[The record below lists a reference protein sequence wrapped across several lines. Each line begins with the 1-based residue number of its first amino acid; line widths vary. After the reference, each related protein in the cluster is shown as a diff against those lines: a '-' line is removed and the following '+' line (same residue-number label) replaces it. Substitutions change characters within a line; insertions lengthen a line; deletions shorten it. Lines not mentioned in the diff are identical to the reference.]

1 LGVMR
6 PAPRGFA
13 RSALGSRRAARVTTT
28 RAQPRALL
36 RVAYGLAVALAAA
49 PARASRPLVTD
60 DARVLAPGAC
70 QFETWTRTGDE
81 GTEYWALPA
90 CSLLANLEMT
100 AGVGVLP
107 AERGAGPSRSVVQ
120 LQAKTL
126 FRTLETGRVAFGL
139 VAGGLLRAQDAL
151 DQDLQADLL
160 GEAYAFAPI
169 TVTLGAD
176 RAWLHLNVGVRYRGE
191 GAGTLMLWGV
201 AAEVPIVGPV
211 VALAEAYGDAPG
223 PVFMQAGLRVTLVP
237 DRIQIEKTYGRGS
250 PDRGDDQWATVG
262 LRLLSP
268 PLFEPLGGLD
278 WSRLFRW

>member
-1 LGVMR
+1 VR
-6 PAPRGFA
+6 DPR
-13 RSALGSRRAARVTTT
+13 
-28 RAQPRALL
+28 
-36 RVAYGLAVALAAA
+36 
-49 PARASRPLVTD
+49 D
-60 DARVLAPGAC
+60 
-70 QFETWTRTGDE
+70 
-81 GTEYWALPA
+81 
-90 CSLLANLEMT
+90 
-100 AGVGVLP
+100 
-107 AERGAGPSRSVVQ
+107 PSSSCKR
-120 LQAKTL
+120 KTL

-151 DQDLQADLL
+151 DQDLEADLL

-191 GAGTLMLWGV
+191 GAGILMLWGA
-201 AAEVPIVGPV
+201 AAEVPVVGPV

-250 PDRGDDQWATVG
+250 PDRDDDQWATVG